1 VTGYCQA
8 VIIFWVILEQI
19 NHYSNYYKITS
30 ALEATIAKLPE
41 VAEGRNRVAA
51 HRMDLYSMK
60 LLSFLLLF
68 SYDVVL

>member
-1 VTGYCQA
+1 VTGYCEA
-8 VIIFWVILEQI
+8 LIIFWVILEQI

-30 ALEATIAKLPE
+30 ALEPTIAKLPE

-51 HRMDLYSMK
+51 QRMDLYSMK